1 MSNELTSMS
10 VEIRGLVFL
19 GDFALFWYKL
29 TKRTYKRIFVCMGC
43 GLILRKLVKN
53 QPLTVMMRTLSM
65 VFFFAACY
73 LTSSVSYAQ
82 QWRWSGVVINET
94 NEAVPGAILSILP
107 GEKKVRTDLDGKFTV
122 ELDAGNYTYTASFT
136 GYPDAKGEFELKA
149 DVFTTIRME
158 MNSAQLNIVVVSAG
172 KFEQEVGEVTVSME
186 VLKPRLL
193 EERNTTS
200 IDDVLQQTPG
210 VSIVDGEPQIRS
222 GSGYSFGAGSRVQVL
237 IDDLPML
244 SGDAGKP
251 SWDFLPIENL
261 SQVEVIKGASSVLYG
276 SSALSGVINMR
287 TAFPGETPETQVTAF
302 HGVFSAPQS
311 DSAKYW
317 SGNLMRS
324 GVNFLHKRK
333 IGQLDFVIGGFFL
346 GDDGH
351 LGPIRDTATGAF
363 DNKYNPFTADRYEA
377 DTRGRMNMNLRYRF
391 KNVDGLS
398 IGLNT
403 NVSKSNSLGTFIWDN
418 NRTGLY
424 DAYAGS
430 ATRTK
435 QLLST
440 VDPYIVYAGKR
451 GAKHSWRTRWQ
462 SLDNENDNNQGNF
475 SDVIYSEYQYQ
486 QNWESF
492 GVKGLN
498 TTAGVLTMTTTS
510 RGELYIGGN
519 ADGVNHAL
527 NQAAFFQ
534 VDKKW
539 GKRLNT
545 SAGVRYERFVI
556 NGEKEGKPVYRFGA
570 NYKVH
575 KATYIRASYGQG
587 YRFPSIAEKFIVTAL
602 GALQIYANPDLQSE
616 TSYNAEVGIK
626 QGFKFGRFMGFI
638 DVAAFQQ
645 EFDNYIEFTF
655 GQWATPTLNNLFGF
669 GFKSINTGSSKVT
682 GAELSIMGEGKIG
695 NVLIQTL
702 GGYTY
707 AMPVSTSPD
716 FVYARSQNFGNSP
729 INYLTTSSDTTGNI
743 LKYRMVHLVR
753 FDIQG
758 TYKKIA
764 LGMSYRY
771 NSHMMNID
779 NAFEFLEENL
789 PGEFNPGIREWRAN
803 NSRGDMVYD
812 ARISYQINKHHKF
825 AIIMNNVLNRE
836 YAIRPLSIEAPRLTT
851 IQYTFNW

>member
-1 MSNELTSMS
+1 
-10 VEIRGLVFL
+10 
-19 GDFALFWYKL
+19 
-29 TKRTYKRIFVCMGC
+29 
-43 GLILRKLVKN
+43 
-53 QPLTVMMRTLSM
+53 MRTLLKV
-65 VFFFAACY
+65 VFFVFAFIFSLHA
-73 LTSSVSYAQ
+73 VAQ
-82 QWRWSGVVINET
+82 QWRWSGSVVDENNDVI
-94 NEAVPGAILSILP
+94 PGAIISISP
-107 GEKKVRTDLDGKFTV
+107 GEVKLRTDLDGKFAV
-122 ELDAGNYTYTASFT
+122 QLNAGSYSYLASYT
-136 GYPDAKGEFELKA
+136 GYPDASGTIVLTG
-149 DVFTTIRME
+149 DLNTVIRME
-158 MNSAQLNIVVVSAG
+158 MKSEQLNIVVVSAG

-237 IDDLPML
+237 MDDLPML

-251 SWDFLPIENL
+251 SWEFLPIENL

-287 TAFPGETPETQVTAF
+287 TAFPGEKPETQVTVF

-311 DSAKYW
+311 DSARYW
-317 SGNLMRS
+317 SGNLMRT

-333 IGQLDFVIGGFFL
+333 IGNLDFVLGGFFL

-351 LGPIRDTATGAF
+351 LGPIRDSATGAF
-363 DNKYNPFTADRYEA
+363 DNAYNPFTADRYDA
-377 DTRGRMNMNLRYRF
+377 DTRGRVNMNLRYRF
-391 KNVDGLS
+391 KKLEGLA

-403 NVSKSNSLGTFIWDN
+403 NVSMSNSLGTFIWEN

-440 VDPYIVYAGKR
+440 VDPYITYTGKK

-492 GVKGLN
+492 GIRGLN
-498 TTAGVLTMTTTS
+498 TTAGVLTMSTTS

-519 ADGVNHAL
+519 DDGVNYAL

-545 SAGVRYERFVI
+545 SAGVRYEQFVI

-570 NYKVH
+570 NYKIH
-575 KATYIRASYGQG
+575 KATYLRASYGQG

-602 GALQIYANPDLQSE
+602 GALQIYANPELQSE
-616 TSYNAEVGIK
+616 SSYNAEVGLK
-626 QGFKFGRFMGFI
+626 QGFKIGRFMGFV

-645 EFDNYIEFTF
+645 EFENYIEFTF
-655 GQWATPTLNNLFGF
+655 GQWAAPTLDNLFGF

-695 NVLIQTL
+695 KVLVQTL

-707 AMPVSTSPD
+707 AMPVSTTPN

-729 INYLTTSSDTTGNI
+729 ITYLNTSSDTTGNI

-753 FDIQG
+753 FDIQA
-758 TYKKIA
+758 TYEKFA
-764 LGMSYRY
+764 VGMSYRY

-789 PGEFNPGIREWRAN
+789 PNEFNPGIREWRQN

-812 ARISYQINKHHKF
+812 ARASYQFNKHHKV
-825 AIIMNNVLNRE
+825 ALIMNNVLNRE